1 MSNEE
6 KTELITNMMGLD
18 LEDIESSKED
28 LKRQI
33 KKVSDDLSQSS
44 SESYLYS
51 DDLVNAARRL
61 YDLASKIDNLKARE
75 HQAKIFKDY
84 KDDSNSAK

>member
-6 KTELITNMMGLD
+6 KLELVTNMMGLD
-18 LEDIESSKED
+18 LEYIESSKEG

-33 KKVSDDLSQSS
+33 KEVSDDLSQSS
-44 SESYLYS
+44 SESYLSS

-61 YDLASKIDNLKARE
+61 YDLASQIDSLEMRE
-75 HQAKIFKDY
+75 RQAKLFKEY
-84 KDDSNSAK
+84 KDDMNSAK

>member
-33 KKVSDDLSQSS
+33 KEVSD
-44 SESYLYS
+44 EF
-51 DDLVNAARRL
+51 
-61 YDLASKIDNLKARE
+61 IPI
-75 HQAKIFKDY
+75 IF
-84 KDDSNSAK
+84 